1 MKLLNTLLNI
11 SLDESNEKMVHDDIV
26 TIGEVAKPLEA
37 PLDKKGSDLDEVIG
51 EFNESIKIFK
61 GIIN

>member
-1 MKLLNTLLNI
+1 
-11 SLDESNEKMVHDDIV
+11 MVHDDIV

-61 GIIN
+61 GIINYNKAG